1 MDVLNQLG
9 IAIVRESHPLD
20 FLLSGRVEDPT
31 GELFMIIQESSQP
44 LVAIDEHHQE
54 LSRLRINTLLSIS
67 SDCAFPRICQSGGQH
82 V

>member
-31 GELFMIIQESSQP
+31 GELFMR
-44 LVAIDEHHQE
+44 AWDD
-54 LSRLRINTLLSIS
+54 NTREFT
-67 SDCAFPRICQSGGQH
+67 AARGYR
-82 V
+82 